1 MAPKRKHPIDIVMEK
16 YSKKHCSDS
25 SDSEDTTKDE
35 ELIVWPTDEEVLADA
50 EDEIEDM
57 ECVCIDEE
65 IADIRDSL
73 AVITDD
79 IKEIKELLESLKN
92 IMKKPYV

>member
-50 EDEIEDM
+50 EDEIEDITLINQIAKAKAYSKIGSLQ
-57 ECVCIDEE
+57 EKAKKQLDKIEE
-65 IADIRDSL
+65 L
-73 AVITDD
+73 GF
-79 IKEIKELLESLKN
+79 
-92 IMKKPYV
+92 